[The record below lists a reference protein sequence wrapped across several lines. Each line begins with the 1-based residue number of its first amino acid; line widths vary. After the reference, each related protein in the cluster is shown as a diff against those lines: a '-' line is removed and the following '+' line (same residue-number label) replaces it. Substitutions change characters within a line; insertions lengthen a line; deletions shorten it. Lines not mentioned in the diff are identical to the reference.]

1 MLSSN
6 RHHRIRVTSMELELS
21 PEQRQAVET
30 DASAVVV
37 TASAGSGKT
46 EVVARR
52 VERILDGAPSQA
64 FRVLALSYTVKV
76 ADELR
81 DRLASRLGTQRRV
94 ETETI
99 HAFAHNLIRQHGT
112 WAGLPP
118 EPEVLY
124 HDEDRVELLTS
135 WMEDLGTFLEPEEA
149 RSVVQALDLARAK
162 CEDSKYLSEY
172 REALAV
178 RGAIDYPAMLDIAC
192 QLLEQEWLRV
202 QLSQTYRHV
211 IIDEAQ
217 NLTPAQYRLLTSLF
231 GPSPS
236 TINAMFVGDEK
247 QSIVQFAGADP
258 GLIGRFTAEYS
269 AEQINLTQNFRSATA
284 VAAVADAITAK
295 LGDRAVLKVSS
306 AANGLIEFAVAA
318 SEPEEGIATAQWVDG
333 LISNGLPVEALAPGE
348 SATVQ
353 PEHIAVLART
363 GAALRWTAEAL
374 DRAGVDYVLGSDPR
388 SWLGSRLGQAIADL
402 IAYRAGPRHLSA
414 RAHLAESANAPID
427 DLASSDVPGFSEVV
441 ARSGE
446 DDPSGLFGAISAVD
460 ESSALEEQWVVDRD
474 VLHNTWQAFLD
485 RTPQSERNYA
495 TLQLHVAR
503 TQRGEPNAPGVRL
516 LTVHKSQ
523 GREFRA
529 VTILGL
535 NDGQFPDFRQTT
547 DQEIR
552 AELHCFYVAVTR
564 ASRVL
569 RFSRARQRMGR
580 NGLWDASES
589 GFLLLARSAG
599 GSTLGG
605 YMDEWAASTEHSDS
619 GTLRKS

>member
-1 MLSSN
+1 MD
-6 RHHRIRVTSMELELS
+6 LELS
-21 PEQRQAVET
+21 PEQREAVET

-52 VERILDGAPSQA
+52 VERILGLTADEG
-64 FRVLALSYTVKV
+64 FRVLALSYTVKA

-81 DRLASRLGTQRRV
+81 DRLASRLGAQRRV
-94 ETETI
+94 ETGTI
-99 HAFAHNLIRQHGT
+99 HAFAHDLIRQHGT

-124 HDEDRVELLTS
+124 RDEDRVELLTR
-135 WMEDLGTFLEPEEA
+135 WMEDLGTSLEPEEA

-162 CEDSKYLSEY
+162 CEDSKYLMEY
-172 REALAV
+172 REALAA
-178 RGAIDYPAMLDIAC
+178 RGAIDYPGMLDVAC
-192 QLLEQEWLRV
+192 QLLENEWLRV
-202 QLSQTYRHV
+202 QLSQAYCYV

-217 NLTPAQYRLLTSLF
+217 NLTLAQYRLLTALL
-231 GPSPS
+231 GPPPS
-236 TINAMFVGDEK
+236 TINAMLVGDEK

-258 GLIGRFTAEYS
+258 GLISRFKDKYS
-269 AEQINLTQNFRSATA
+269 AEQINLTQNFRSASA
-284 VAAVADAITAK
+284 IAAVADVIRAE
-295 LGDRAVLKVSS
+295 LGDRAVLTVAS

-318 SEPEEGIATAQWVDG
+318 SESEEGLMTAQWVDE
-333 LISNGLPVEALAPGE
+333 LISNGLPVEALASGE
-348 SATVQ
+348 PPTVQ

-363 GAALRWTAEAL
+363 GTALRWTAEAL

-402 IAYRAGPRHLSA
+402 IAYRAGPRHPSA
-414 RAHLAESANAPID
+414 RAHLMDSANAPID
-427 DLASSDVPGFSEVV
+427 DLASSDVPGFSEIV

-446 DDPSGLFGAISAVD
+446 DDPSELFGAISVVD
-460 ESSALEEQWVVDRD
+460 KSGELEDQWVDDRD
-474 VLHNTWQAFLD
+474 VLYDTWQAFLD
-485 RTPQSERNYA
+485 RTPQSDRNYV

-529 VTILGL
+529 VTIVGL

-569 RFSRARQRMGR
+569 RLSRAIQRIGR
-580 NGLWDASES
+580 NGPWDASES
-589 GFLLLARSAG
+589 RFLLFARSAD
-599 GSTLGG
+599 GSTLGRS
-605 YMDEWAASTEHSDS
+605 DTSTDS
-619 GTLRKS
+619 